1 MIRFLSSPLLAL
13 GLVACAS
20 GPSTAENSQIVG
32 KWNCS
37 ATADG
42 MSVAGVFDYLAD
54 GTVKGD
60 AKMDSE
66 LEGTKVSLTG
76 DLVATWEILDDGK
89 LKETITALTVKSAIL
104 GGQPAPPS
112 VIPTMIQP
120 MIDDSL
126 VGQSSTS
133 TVSFTADTFTSTD
146 EEGVVTNCTR

>member
-1 MIRFLSSPLLAL
+1 MIRFISSPVLAL

-20 GPSTAENSQIVG
+20 GPSTAENSQILG
-32 KWNCS
+32 RWNCS
-37 ATADG
+37 TAADG

-66 LEGTKVSLTG
+66 VEGTKVSLTG
-76 DLVATWEILDDGK
+76 DIMATWEILDDGK

-120 MIDDSL
+120 MIEDSV

-133 TVSFTADTFTSTD
+133 TVVFTADTFTSTD
-146 EEGVVTNCTR
+146 EEGVATSCKR

>member
-13 GLVACAS
+13 SFVACAS
-20 GPSTAENSQIVG
+20 APSTAENSQIVG
-32 KWNCS
+32 RWTCS
-37 ATADG
+37 TSADG

-66 LEGTKVSLTG
+66 VEGTKVSLTG
-76 DLVATWEILDDGK
+76 DIVATWEILDDGK
-89 LKETITALTVKSAIL
+89 LKESITALTVKSANL

-120 MIDDSL
+120 MIEDSV

-133 TVSFTADTFTSTD
+133 TVVFTADTFMSTD